1 MVEEEYEEN
10 EESKQMMNSLERV
23 MMEFKSEKKVKIVY
37 HPAPA
42 RRYFAP
48 WKFMLD
54 FEIPLVLICDDSD
67 YNWYHSWLIGSEISE
82 SDEIFYRKYSHIENM
97 KKDGRVIRNEFC
109 DAYTDKKLDYKNILF
124 YRGMTKTKDGIKDM
138 PGIDVVYVDFLTEY
152 HMYGEE
158 AYFGIYAPIKEIL
171 EYCKYINDG
180 GIILLEHYVIRDI
193 LKTNPY
199 FKFQPD
205 GSHSRNQFDCV
216 EIEYL
221 GDYNLFPESGLEEF
235 NIDVFRIHS
244 KAKLEDQSDFLKI
257 CFE

>member
-97 KKDGRVIRNEFC
+97 KKD
-109 DAYTDKKLDYKNILF
+109 IL
-124 YRGMTKTKDGIKDM
+124 
-138 PGIDVVYVDFLTEY
+138 VY
-152 HMYGEE
+152 M
-158 AYFGIYAPIKEIL
+158 I
-171 EYCKYINDG
+171 
-180 GIILLEHYVIRDI
+180 
-193 LKTNPY
+193 
-199 FKFQPD
+199 
-205 GSHSRNQFDCV
+205 
-216 EIEYL
+216 
-221 GDYNLFPESGLEEF
+221 
-235 NIDVFRIHS
+235 
-244 KAKLEDQSDFLKI
+244 
-257 CFE
+257 